1 MPITSIPVDT
11 LPPASND
18 SRRQEIIFA
27 TAERTA
33 LKQRFVFVDWLALFD
48 RVAGECPR
56 LRRGYA
62 ARLIMQLVL
71 Y

>member
-1 MPITSIPVDT
+1 MV
-11 LPPASND
+11 AAKK
-18 SRRQEIIFA
+18 IIFA
-27 TAERTA
+27 TSERTA

-62 ARLIMQLVL
+62 ARFILT
-71 Y
+71 